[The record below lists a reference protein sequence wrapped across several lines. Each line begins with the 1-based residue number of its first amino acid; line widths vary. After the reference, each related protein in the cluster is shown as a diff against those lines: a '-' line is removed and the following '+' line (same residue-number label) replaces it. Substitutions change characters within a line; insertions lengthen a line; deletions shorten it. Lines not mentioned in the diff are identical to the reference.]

1 MKKYPLRVL
10 SLLLSLTMI
19 FSLMMVPASACE
31 ENSST
36 NANEEIVSDAYY
48 FTCDCGGQIY
58 TSYTS
63 WSIWI
68 PVEEMPCTHGKPFGT
83 DLTYERSR
91 VVTMKCNTCGRGTS
105 TTEHDYKV
113 ECHGYNG

>member
-1 MKKYPLRVL
+1 MKKLAWRVL
-10 SLLLSLTMI
+10 TLALAMMI
-19 FSLMMVPASACE
+19 AFTLVMVSASACE
-31 ENSST
+31 EDPNT
-36 NANEEIVSDAYY
+36 EVNEEIVSDAYY